1 MSIIR
6 ILAVTKRE
14 VQRFLRIPI
23 QTLISPWISATL
35 YILVFGVIIGSRI
48 NFLENIS
55 YIDFVFPGILMM
67 QLIGGAYGQS
77 AFSLFFHRWTKTIQE
92 MLVSPLSYS
101 EIIAGYIIG
110 AVSRALLV
118 GIGVYIIAL
127 IFTTTTPAHLLL
139 FIFYITM
146 IATLFA
152 LIGLVIALW
161 AEKMEQLNMLQTF
174 IITPLIYVGGVF
186 NSIDML
192 PEKIHWLVKLNPFFY
207 MVDGI
212 RYAMIGYSESNLIGG
227 GIFLATSSIILFALV
242 VHLFRIGW
250 KLRD

>member
-1 MSIIR
+1 MNLIR
-6 ILAVTKRE
+6 LNAVATRE
-14 VQRFLRIPI
+14 VQRFLRIPV
-23 QTLISPWISATL
+23 QTLISPLISATL

-48 NFLENIS
+48 DFLENID

-77 AFSLFFHRWTKTIQE
+77 AFSLFFHRWTKSIQE

-101 EIIAGYIIG
+101 EIILGYIIG
-110 AVSRALLV
+110 AVSRALAV
-118 GIGVYIIAL
+118 GAGVYIVAL
-127 IFTTTTPAHLLL
+127 LFTDATPAHLPL
-139 FIFYITM
+139 FFFYVLIVS
-146 IATLFA
+146 ILFA
-152 LIGLVIALW
+152 LIGLIVALW

-192 PEKIHWLVKLNPFFY
+192 PEGIHWLVKLNPFFY

-212 RYAMIGYSESNLIGG
+212 RYSMIGYSESNLIAGT
-227 GIFLATSSIILFALV
+227 ISLLVAVIVLFVIV
-242 VHLFRIGW
+242 VMLFKKGW
-250 KLRD
+250 KLRP